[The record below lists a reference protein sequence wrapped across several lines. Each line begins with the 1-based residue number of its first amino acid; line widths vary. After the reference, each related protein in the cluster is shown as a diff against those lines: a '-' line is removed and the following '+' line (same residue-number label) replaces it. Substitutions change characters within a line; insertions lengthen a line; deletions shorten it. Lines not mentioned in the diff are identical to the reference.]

1 MLRRRVFR
9 ELCKRKEEKMLKR
22 FEEEVENVK
31 MEEQIWRIVNRERK
45 RKIPIEEEIKIEE
58 WEKHFMHLL
67 EGSKDDRIELVERR
81 RREGDQE
88 EEVKN
93 KEIEEQIRKLKR
105 KKASR
110 VDGIVS

>member
-1 MLRRRVFR
+1 MFR

-31 MEEQIWRIVNRERK
+31 IEEIWRIVNRERK

-105 KKASR
+105 KKPAG

>member
-1 MLRRRVFR
+1 MLQRRVFR
-9 ELCKRKEEKMLKR
+9 ELCKRKERKMLKR

-31 MEEQIWRIVNRERK
+31 MKEIWRIVNRERK

-58 WEKHFMHLL
+58 WENHFMQLL
-67 EGSKDDRIELVERR
+67 EGSKDDRIELIERR

-105 KKASR
+105 KKAAG